1 MTALKPQDFPV
12 GALNWKSLLSLIA
25 LAIAVLTSIILG
37 IDDGGRLFPV
47 VLAIAVFSV
56 IILLL
61 ASAKV
66 AVSDGVLIAGGGFYK
81 VKVPMERLDI
91 AHARL
96 MSADDPFRLRW
107 RTNGLGWPGLSLGW
121 FTTNGAK
128 RVFAVATGSANR
140 VYVPTVDDF
149 DIVVTPVDPAGF
161 LEALRSSS
169 TSL

>member
-1 MTALKPQDFPV
+1 MTALKPRNFPV
-12 GALNWKSLLSLIA
+12 GALNWKSLLSLA
-25 LAIAVLTSIILG
+25 VLAIAVLVSIILG
-37 IDDGGRLFPV
+37 VDNGGRLLLL
-47 VLAIAVFSV
+47 VLAIVVFGV

-61 ASAKV
+61 TSANV
-66 AVSDGVLIAGGGFYK
+66 TISDGVLIAGGGFYK

-107 RTNGLGWPGLSLGW
+107 RANGLGWPGLSLGW

-140 VYVPTVDDF
+140 VYVPTVEDF

-161 LEALRSSS
+161 LKTLGNS
-169 TSL
+169 TTPL